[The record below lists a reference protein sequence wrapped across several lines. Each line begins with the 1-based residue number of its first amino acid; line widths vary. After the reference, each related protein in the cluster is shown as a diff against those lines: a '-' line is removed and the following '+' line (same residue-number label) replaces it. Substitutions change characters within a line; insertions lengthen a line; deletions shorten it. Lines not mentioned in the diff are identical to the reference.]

1 MTAEDWIFGVVLG
14 PVILVAAWLVVY
26 RVWRHGLD
34 VSRAVA
40 TFSDGG
46 PGYHAF
52 LLPTV
57 VGMTLL
63 WACAMLATVVEQ
75 QDSTREWLNPAVAV
89 LASVGGLA
97 MLLGAWLWKF
107 ARPTFLVPP
116 QFRPGAEPR
125 APRQAGTT

>member
-1 MTAEDWIFGVVLG
+1 MSAEDWIFGVVLG
-14 PVILVAAWLVVY
+14 PVILVALWLVVH

-40 TFSDGG
+40 TFSGGG

-52 LLPTV
+52 LLPAV

-63 WACAMLATVVEQ
+63 WACAMLATVGDQ
-75 QDSTREWLNPAVAV
+75 LDSPPGWLNPAVAV

-107 ARPTFLVPP
+107 ARPAFLVPP
-116 QFRPGAEPR
+116 QFRR
-125 APRQAGTT
+125 